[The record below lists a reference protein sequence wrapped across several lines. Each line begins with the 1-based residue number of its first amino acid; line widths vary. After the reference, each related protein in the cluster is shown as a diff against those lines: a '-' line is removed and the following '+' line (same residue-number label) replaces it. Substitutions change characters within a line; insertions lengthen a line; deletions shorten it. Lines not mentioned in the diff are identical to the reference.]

1 VLLVGL
7 DRVVPEE
14 PAEKDKDKAG
24 DPKTKD
30 LKPLKEGKDKG
41 EQKVKLTFEEFQQ
54 KKMEKLLH
62 DIGKME
68 KDDV

>member
-1 VLLVGL
+1 MLLVGL

-24 DPKTKD
+24 DPKAKD